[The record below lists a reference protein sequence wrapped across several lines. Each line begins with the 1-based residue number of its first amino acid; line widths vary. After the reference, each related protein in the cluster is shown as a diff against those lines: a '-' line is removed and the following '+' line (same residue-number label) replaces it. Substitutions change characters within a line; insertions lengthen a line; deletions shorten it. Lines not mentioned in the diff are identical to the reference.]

1 MSFPTSDHF
10 DGRRFFNPGAPADR
24 GVRDLLRWKLTSKPS
39 RWPERMEV
47 RPSRPPPP
55 PAGEGMVAT
64 WIGHSSFLIQTARG
78 NLLTDPVYSERA
90 GPFSWAGPRRA
101 IAPGIAW
108 EDLPK
113 IDAVLLSHDHYDH
126 CDLPTLR
133 RVARRWNAAV
143 IVPLGHAGLLRK
155 AGAAGP
161 VFELD
166 WWETHSFG
174 PGMSV
179 TLVPAR
185 HWTRRRPGDTNRRL
199 WGGFM
204 IRAGNRLGY
213 FAGDSG
219 YDKALFPEI
228 ASRCGRPDL
237 AMIPIGA
244 YEPRWFMKDAHM
256 NPAEAVRV
264 HRDVGA
270 TLSVAMHWGTFQL
283 TDEGRDDPARELALA
298 MTEQAVPEGEF
309 LVLQPGCSVVV

>member
-1 MSFPTSDHF
+1 
-10 DGRRFFNPGAPADR
+10 
-24 GVRDLLRWKLTSKPS
+24 
-39 RWPERMEV
+39 
-47 RPSRPPPP
+47 
-55 PAGEGMVAT
+55 MVAT
-64 WIGHSSFLIQTARG
+64 WIGHSSFLIQTAQG

-90 GPFSWAGPRRA
+90 GPFSWAGPLRA

-108 EDLPK
+108 EDLPR

-133 RVARRWNAAV
+133 RVARRWNPAV
-143 IVPLGHAGLLRK
+143 VVPLGHADLLRK

-166 WWETHSFG
+166 WWETHG
-174 PGMSV
+174 PRPGLSA

-204 IRAGNRLGY
+204 IRAGSRVGY

-228 ASRCGRPDL
+228 ASRCGSPDL

-244 YEPRWFMKDAHM
+244 YEPRWFMSDAHM

-264 HRDVGA
+264 HRDLGA
-270 TLSVAMHWGTFQL
+270 RLSVAMHWGTFQL
-283 TDEGRDDPARELALA
+283 TDEGREDPPQALA
-298 MTEQAVPEGEF
+298 EALKEQGVPASEF
-309 LVLQPGCSVVV
+309 LVLKPGESVAV